1 VRLAVHVPERA
12 RGRRSSA
19 LESSALTGLNLSA
32 LDSPHRYE
40 STPLEFC
47 KLSAEDN
54 GKGLGESEA
63 MELFPTLVGIVQ
75 TTIVVVSSSDT
86 YGVHHEAD
94 VLPRR

>member
-1 VRLAVHVPERA
+1 
-12 RGRRSSA
+12 
-19 LESSALTGLNLSA
+19 
-32 LDSPHRYE
+32 
-40 STPLEFC
+40 
-47 KLSAEDN
+47 
-54 GKGLGESEA
+54 